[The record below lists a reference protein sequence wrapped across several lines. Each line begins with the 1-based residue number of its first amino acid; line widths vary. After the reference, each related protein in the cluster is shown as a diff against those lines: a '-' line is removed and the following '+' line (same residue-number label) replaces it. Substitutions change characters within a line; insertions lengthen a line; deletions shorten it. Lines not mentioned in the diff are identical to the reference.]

1 MQILIATTNKG
12 KRKEFS
18 SLLASESFQLVFPDD
33 IGISLEVAET
43 GSTYSEN
50 AILKAQT
57 LCKASG
63 LITLADDTGLEV
75 NALGGR
81 PGLYSARYAGET
93 AKSDPARRAH
103 LLQELA
109 GHPRPWL
116 ARFVCVAA
124 LAHPGGE
131 IATFEGSVSGEI
143 IPEERGEHGFGY
155 DRIFYIPAAGKTMAE
170 LTLAEKNDYSHRAM
184 AVNLSIPQL
193 LAWG

>member
-1 MQILIATTNKG
+1 MKVLIATTNKG

-18 SLLASESFQLVFPDD
+18 SLLTSVNFELVFPDE

-43 GSTYSEN
+43 GSTYTEN
-50 AILKAQT
+50 ALLKAHT

-75 NALGGR
+75 LALGSR
-81 PGLYSARYAGET
+81 PGLHSARYAAET
-93 AKSDPARRAH
+93 AKSDPDRRAH

-109 GHPRPWL
+109 SHPRPWL
-116 ARFVCVAA
+116 ARFMCVVA

-131 IATFEGSVSGEI
+131 TATFEGSVSGEI
-143 IPEERGEHGFGY
+143 IPQERGEHGFGY
-155 DRIFYIPAAGKTMAE
+155 DRIFYIPAAQKTMAE
-170 LTLAEKNDYSHRAM
+170 LTLDEKNDFSHRAM
-184 AVNLSIPQL
+184 AVNLSIPHL